1 MFSWRMGL
9 VVVPSH
15 VVDVSYAWQ
24 GHNFDRVE
32 DERRIKREYPSGTD
46 KKGSFNPSVVLLVY
60 IHAYLS
66 LFMQAYL
73 ESQHHHC
80 MTQHTHAHMQG
91 RTQAGICI
99 TDDGQK
105 EGSRANTGIQTHHP
119 FLFFPSYSTLP
130 CRRFVRYDIN
140 SKPNPSI
147 LLCSPPPQKSTL
159 QRRVPRTLLT
169 TRRFTLTSPY
179 HFTSSTF

>member
-1 MFSWRMGL
+1 MLLFPHMLLMYRMHGKVITLTEWKMKEGSKTFIPEWNGQKGFIQSFCCSLGL
-9 VVVPSH
+9 
-15 VVDVSYAWQ
+15 
-24 GHNFDRVE
+24 
-32 DERRIKREYPSGTD
+32 YPC
-46 KKGSFNPSVVLLVY
+46 LL
-60 IHAYLS
+60 IIIS
-66 LFMQAYL
+66 MQAYL

-80 MTQHTHAHMQG
+80 MTQHTHAHMRG